1 MLTIERVREMRLS
14 QEEFVKLLNSDRV
27 KINRN
32 VLEECATRLDDDNN
46 NVLVHWLTNE
56 LIYTNEQSEEEMF
69 AYTVFADI
77 AENEKRDIKITAND
91 DPIINELSFCVLDE
105 NSELLND
112 FELADLIHEH
122 LKIKYFEF
130 ENDEYNIIDE
140 HNINRENN

>member
-1 MLTIERVREMRLS
+1 MRLS